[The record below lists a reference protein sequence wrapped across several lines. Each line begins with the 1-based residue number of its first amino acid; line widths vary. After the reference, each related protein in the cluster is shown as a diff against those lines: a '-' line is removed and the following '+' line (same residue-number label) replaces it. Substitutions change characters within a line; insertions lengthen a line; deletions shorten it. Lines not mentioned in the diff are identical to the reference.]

1 MVPVFVGSNPITHPR
16 KEKVI
21 PIGMAFFFSM
31 GWVSEMG
38 FEQCKSQHAGGML
51 VATAGRSD
59 TKIYESLTHAYE
71 CERKKKRQTFGP
83 VFLFYGVSTVAWNY
97 FTVMYLASKE
107 GMVILAPKTV
117 V

>member
-1 MVPVFVGSNPITHPR
+1 MYMEQSGGLFLPPVQT
-16 KEKVI
+16 
-21 PIGMAFFFSM
+21 
-31 GWVSEMG
+31 
-38 FEQCKSQHAGGML
+38 L
-51 VATAGRSD
+51 VATL
-59 TKIYESLTHAYE
+59 IIESLTHAYE